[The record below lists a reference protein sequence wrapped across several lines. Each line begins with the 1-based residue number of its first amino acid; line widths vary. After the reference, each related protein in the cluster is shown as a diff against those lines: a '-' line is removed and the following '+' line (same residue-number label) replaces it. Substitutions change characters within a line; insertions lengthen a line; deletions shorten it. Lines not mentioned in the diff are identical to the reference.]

1 MRHSARCTAR
11 AAHGPGELEAPAT
24 SASACGALGPSAAG
38 EADVR
43 SVCVHGRCCRT
54 VSLEGPVCADRRAFE
69 KHSVSYTACTR
80 HARRP
85 PDCAQLQHLQPL
97 SLSLHATSVSLG
109 HVDNSETAAYVALLF
124 RDQWSSW
131 DTRITSA
138 PHEMRSPRMTGERR
152 AVCRC
157 SRRQHRRESPV
168 RFVHRQHVPVV
179 VMVRVTV
186 GTMLRGRRV
195 VDHSGYSARRRATIS
210 SGTVVCA
217 GPKVRIRRF
226 WRLVAPRTEAS
237 SGVPASYVKNLCAR
251 G

>member
-1 MRHSARCTAR
+1 MHR
-11 AAHGPGELEAPAT
+11 
-24 SASACGALGPSAAG
+24 ACGPRPRRAGGASYVCQRVRCVGSECGRRSGCALG
-38 EADVR
+38 
-43 SVCVHGRCCRT
+43 
-54 VSLEGPVCADRRAFE
+54 VCARPMLSHCISRRSRLCRPARVRKTFSIIY
-69 KHSVSYTACTR
+69 SVHPSRPSTAGLRPASTSTASLSVATR
-80 HARRP
+80 H
-85 PDCAQLQHLQPL
+85 D
-97 SLSLHATSVSLG
+97 SLG

-186 GTMLRGRRV
+186 GTMLRGRRG

-226 WRLVAPRTEAS
+226 WRLVLEDALLRIEYALELS
-237 SGVPASYVKNLCAR
+237 
-251 G
+251 